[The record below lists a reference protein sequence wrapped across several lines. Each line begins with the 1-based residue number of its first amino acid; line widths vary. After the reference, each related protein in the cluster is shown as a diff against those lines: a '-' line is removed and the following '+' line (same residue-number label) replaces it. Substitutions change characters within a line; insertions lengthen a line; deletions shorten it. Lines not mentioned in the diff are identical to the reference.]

1 MSCNK
6 FVYYGYNMPYP
17 HIYKSTHSYTM
28 NKTLILS
35 FAFIALL
42 ATAGN
47 AQKFGYC
54 NSSVLLSELPEVK
67 AADSDLKDFQTQLT
81 KRGQEMVKS
90 LQDKSAELERKKEIG
105 TIAPKDYDVQS
116 AKLAEEE
123 EKIKA
128 YEQEVYT
135 KLGQKR
141 EDLFKPILDKVNK
154 MMQEVAIEN
163 KFTYVFDSSTQ
174 VIVYADESL
183 DVTKLVK
190 AKLGVN

>member
-1 MSCNK
+1 
-6 FVYYGYNMPYP
+6 
-17 HIYKSTHSYTM
+17 M
-28 NKTLILS
+28 NKTFTLCL
-35 FAFIALL
+35 AFVTLM

-54 NSSVLLSELPEVK
+54 NSTLLLSELPEVK

-81 KRGQEMVKS
+81 KRGQEMVKA
-90 LQDKSAELERKKEIG
+90 LQTKSEELERKKEIG
-105 TIAPKDYDVQS
+105 TISPKDYDVQS

-123 EKIKA
+123 EKIKS

-154 MMQEVAIEN
+154 MMQEVATEN

-174 VIVYADESL
+174 VIIYADESL

>member
-1 MSCNK
+1 MSK
-6 FVYYGYNMPYP
+6 IRSIAFALAALAATEGY
-17 HIYKSTHSYTM
+17 
-28 NKTLILS
+28 
-35 FAFIALL
+35 
-42 ATAGN
+42 

-54 NSSVLLSELPEVK
+54 NSNTLLAALPEVK

-90 LQDKSAELERKKEIG
+90 YQEKADELDKKKENG
-105 TIAPKDYDVQS
+105 TISPKDYETQA

-135 KLGQKR
+135 KLGEKR
-141 EDLFKPILDKVNK
+141 QTLYKPILDRVNK
-154 MMQEVAIEN
+154 AMQDVAIEN
-163 KFTYVFDSSTQ
+163 KFNYVFDNSSQ
-174 VIVYADESL
+174 IILYADESL

>member
-1 MSCNK
+1 
-6 FVYYGYNMPYP
+6 
-17 HIYKSTHSYTM
+17 M